1 MLVEVAIQSRLRPIH
16 VSGIESRYR
25 RDDGHTGLTKMRIL
39 IPVNQTPVNQIPLS
53 HDGLILTS
61 DRASIAAVVSE
72 AAVAINQGSVS
83 V

>member
-1 MLVEVAIQSRLRPIH
+1 LSNAISDSIDLMM
-16 VSGIESRYR
+16 V
-25 RDDGHTGLTKMRIL
+25 K
-39 IPVNQTPVNQIPLS
+39 NPVNQIPLS

-72 AAVAINQGSVS
+72 AAVAINQGLVS